1 MAELTWLQVAGAAV
15 GALVVPLILHRIF
28 FYKKVDHES
37 SAGSESLE
45 DYMSKALGDMDQDVA
60 KQQYVEWVQDL
71 FEEFDVRGPKRWRS
85 SSGPSAGKATSE
97 SVSLEN
103 SVSMAGPVSMPK
115 VDMYAIFGGSL
126 RILRSTEE
134 WKVKEDVFH
143 FASTGNVEKLTA
155 ALAQGADIDAQD
167 ADGMT
172 PLHYAAS
179 CEHEEMARLLVSNV
193 THWPAGG
200 ELMLSL
206 CAPLSSQVEHG
217 ALVDVED
224 HDGDT
229 PLTTAS
235 SQELQSI
242 LADGPTSDLQ

>member
-1 MAELTWLQVAGAAV
+1 M
-15 GALVVPLILHRIF
+15 
-28 FYKKVDHES
+28 
-37 SAGSESLE
+37 
-45 DYMSKALGDMDQDVA
+45 DVA
-60 KQQYVEWVQDL
+60 Y
-71 FEEFDVRGPKRWRS
+71 R
-85 SSGPSAGKATSE
+85 
-97 SVSLEN
+97 
-103 SVSMAGPVSMPK
+103 
-115 VDMYAIFGGSL
+115 
-126 RILRSTEE
+126 RSTEE

-155 ALAQGADIDAQD
+155 VLAQGADINAQVGNAADIFTIELD

-193 THWPAGG
+193 TYWPAGG
-200 ELMLSL
+200 ELMFSL

-229 PLTTAS
+229 PLSTAS

-242 LADGPTSDLQ
+242 LANGPASDVQ